1 MVCLR
6 GCSAVPLQRK
16 TSCVHTLLMV
26 SISNISN
33 NSSPWHPSD
42 FQSVTLGSIKSYLYF
57 FHGTNCLWS
66 SKSWSEPC
74 ENEMRVVVLER
85 KNNAAMKSGALHLLW
100 SDVRFIPE
108 YRDTIL
114 PYSVR
119 LCSNVKWFGSKKKQS
134 MNWENPRQSPKKIR
148 NF

>member
-6 GCSAVPLQRK
+6 GCSAVPLHRK

-57 FHGTNCLWS
+57 FHGTNCNKIFVVTL
-66 SKSWSEPC
+66 KSWTT
-74 ENEMRVVVLER
+74 LLL
-85 KNNAAMKSGALHLLW
+85 NNLSIIIFDVSLITLIFDIEFLFYLKSIFYFWFLILIL
-100 SDVRFIPE
+100 
-108 YRDTIL
+108 IL
-114 PYSVR
+114 P
-119 LCSNVKWFGSKKKQS
+119 
-134 MNWENPRQSPKKIR
+134 SPGPI
-148 NF
+148 